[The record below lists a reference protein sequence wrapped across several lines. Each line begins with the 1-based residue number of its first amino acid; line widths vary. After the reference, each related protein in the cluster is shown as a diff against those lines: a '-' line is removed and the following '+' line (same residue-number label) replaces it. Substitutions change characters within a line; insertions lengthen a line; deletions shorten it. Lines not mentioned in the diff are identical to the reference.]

1 MLTTTI
7 VDYGVGNLFSV
18 RSALEKC
25 GVDKVILAKTASQIR
40 EADRLILPGVGAF
53 SKAMDSL
60 AYMDLIDPI
69 KDYAKH
75 GNPLMGICL
84 GMQMLGSESSE
95 FGKHP
100 GLDLISGNIVKIPSK
115 NGDGNQRKVPFVGW
129 AELVL
134 KTTNRHYL
142 KLFSDLPNNAS
153 IYLVHSYHFSATNE
167 QNVVAYY
174 DYNELQITAAVQH
187 ENIIGLQFHPEKSS
201 QVGLNIIKNFI
212 SL

>member
-1 MLTTTI
+1 MKELPKVVAGTP
-7 VDYGVGNLFSV
+7 VGKSV
-18 RSALEKC
+18 PL
-25 GVDKVILAKTASQIR
+25 VILRNGKELTLNVTLGELELAEKENLIGKTS
-40 EADRLILPGVGAF
+40 
-53 SKAMDSL
+53 SKNSKS
-60 AYMDLIDPI
+60 
-69 KDYAKH
+69 KDYAKL

-100 GLDLISGNIVKIPSK
+100 GLDLISGNIVKIPQE

-134 KTTNRHYL
+134 KTTNRHCL